1 LSRKF
6 TKSLIK
12 KKLKAPIDVG
22 FQVLLNFSY
31 CLTIG
36 GAMRAEDLYYTPEST
51 LKYFEGR
58 YKDWSKMIQSID
70 PGRTAGSWRLPDDPA
85 LQDC

>member
-1 LSRKF
+1 
-6 TKSLIK
+6 
-12 KKLKAPIDVG
+12 
-22 FQVLLNFSY
+22 
-31 CLTIG
+31 
-36 GAMRAEDLYYTPEST
+36 MRAEDLYYTPEST